1 MTIKVKKSLRNNI
14 VGSLLLGSS
23 IAIVMQVQASQQA
36 LSRAERERREIREN
50 DKRAAEAAEKMSGL
64 NKEEWAAMTLEEQK
78 KFMKANANRREKK
91 KRNDKFW
98 KSIDDKKRIN
108 ITSK

>member
-1 MTIKVKKSLRNNI
+1 MMMIKVKKSLRNNI
-14 VGSLLLGSS
+14 IGGFLLGSS
-23 IAIVMQVQASQQA
+23 IVATTPVQAGQQA

-50 DKRAAEAAEKMSGL
+50 DKRAAEAAAQMSGL

-78 KFMKANANRREKK
+78 KFMKANADRREKK

-98 KSIDDKKRIN
+98 KSIDDKKR
-108 ITSK
+108 S